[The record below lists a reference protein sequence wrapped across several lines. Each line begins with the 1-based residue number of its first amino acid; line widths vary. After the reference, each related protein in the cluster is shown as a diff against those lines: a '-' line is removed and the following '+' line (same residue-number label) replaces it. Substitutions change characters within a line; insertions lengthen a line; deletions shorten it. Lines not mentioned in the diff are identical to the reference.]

1 MTCWPRAMNAS
12 TSEAEGPAEVA
23 GAVGSAP
30 VGASASTCM
39 GAGSAEPDAEAAGGT
54 GLAAVWPGFVPPN
67 QAGHGGEWY
76 CPICRQWLRGHGR
89 AAHMRGHGEDWQVGR
104 GRPPGPAKAAAM
116 AGPAAGAA
124 AGARPP
130 DHHPTEA
137 QARMEAL
144 RRRILEPGRDGGGA

>member
-1 MTCWPRAMNAS
+1 MAT
-12 TSEAEGPAEVA
+12 TTVPAATAAAVA
-23 GAVGSAP
+23 AP
-30 VGASASTCM
+30 AKAP
-39 GAGSAEPDAEAAGGT
+39 APAAGGA
-54 GLAAVWPGFVPPN
+54 GLAAFWPGFVTPN
-67 QAGHGGEWY
+67 QVGHGFEWY
-76 CPICRQWLRGHGR
+76 CPLCRQWFRGHGR

-144 RRRILEPGRDGGGA
+144 RRRILEPGGDG